1 VYSNF
6 ERKDPL
12 DCGLT
17 GEKIK
22 LKHIDTA
29 NRDIFPS
36 VIALFFSVTRYCF
49 TRCFSC
55 GAKKRFI

>member
-1 VYSNF
+1 MYSNF

-17 GEKIK
+17 GGKMK

-36 VIALFFSVTRYCF
+36 VIALFFP
-49 TRCFSC
+49 
-55 GAKKRFI
+55 